1 MEGITPSTAP
11 AAPAAPVAPASR
23 KMGRPAIY
31 SPEERLA
38 RMRASR
44 ARWRDRNKD
53 AVRAKEAVK
62 RATPAYR
69 ERDRQ
74 RRKALY
80 GAKRQA
86 LLDTGWRPRP
96 VGRPRLR
103 TPEEAAEIHRR
114 GNRAYMM
121 RRRARERAQK
131 ALLEVESAAAPE
143 PVRSPDETFFPSEY
157 QNPSCPRHHD
167 EATSRRGPPG
177 G

>member
-1 MEGITPSTAP
+1 MEGITPSTTAL
-11 AAPAAPVAPASR
+11 AAPVAPACR

-38 RMRASR
+38 RIRASK

-53 AVRAKEAVK
+53 TVRAKEAVK

-69 ERDRQ
+69 ERDREY
-74 RRKALY
+74 RKALN
-80 GAKRQA
+80 KTRRQA

-114 GNRAYMM
+114 GNRDYMR

-131 ALLEVESAAAPE
+131 ALLEAEPAAAPGAGAF
-143 PVRSPDETFFPSEY
+143 V
-157 QNPSCPRHHD
+157 
-167 EATSRRGPPG
+167 
-177 G
+177 